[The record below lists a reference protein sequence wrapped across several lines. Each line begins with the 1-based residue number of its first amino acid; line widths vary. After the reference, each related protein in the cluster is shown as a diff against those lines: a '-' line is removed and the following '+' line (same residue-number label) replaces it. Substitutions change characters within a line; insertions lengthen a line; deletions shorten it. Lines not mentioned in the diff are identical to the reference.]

1 MKRIMKRL
9 QDKFQKGEFKPQELA
24 AEAEEMMQEFSENPA
39 FVEMMNS
46 MRKAFSFEGDMEG
59 ARAAGQE
66 KSARLNVAQERMRKE
81 LARRKAAATGA
92 ATSAGTNVATS
103 AATPLTVPVAQPPL
117 NTMEEFASIL
127 SGKQA
132 SNKKQTKK

>member
-1 MKRIMKRL
+1 
-9 QDKFQKGEFKPQELA
+9 
-24 AEAEEMMQEFSENPA
+24 
-39 FVEMMNS
+39 MMNS

-81 LARRKAAATGA
+81 LARRKEAAAKNA
-92 ATSAGTNVATS
+92 ATSAGTSGATS
-103 AATPLTVPVAQPPL
+103 AATPLTVPVAQVAPS